1 MVVPSSRWD
10 YITRL
15 LRFGMW
21 MFVIVASNG
30 S

>member
-1 MVVPSSRWD
+1 MAVPSSRWD

-21 MFVIVASNG
+21 IFAIVAFKSV
-30 S
+30 